1 MKQNRN
7 EILKII
13 FKLFLTRHYEDVSYD
28 DMIKATNISKGG
40 LYHYAPSKIELFRLV
55 VDAFFLDLIKVEDD
69 IMIKTSGSDKFALHD
84 FLLCYA
90 SFLHKRFCRIQDF
103 LQLPVAETARAFSF
117 FILNS
122 QRYHPSFYEK
132 YLSLEAKEREL
143 IKNVLLIAEKN
154 GEIKDN
160 MNLLLVSDMFYNS
173 YSGLLFYSSFHPT
186 DDFENKLLMLF
197 ENVYSLIKADS

>member
-1 MKQNRN
+1 MKQNRK
-7 EILKII
+7 EILKTI

-40 LYHYAPSKIELFRLV
+40 LYHYAPNKIELFRLV
-55 VDAFFLDLIKVEDD
+55 VDTFFLDLIKVEDD

-84 FLLCYA
+84 FLMSYA
-90 SFLHKRFCRIQDF
+90 SFLHKRFCHIQDF
-103 LQLPVAETARAFSF
+103 LQLSVDETARAFSF

-132 YLSLEAKEREL
+132 YLSLEAREKEL

-154 GEIKDN
+154 GEIKNN

-186 DDFENKLLMLF
+186 DDFEKKLLMLF
-197 ENVYSLIKADS
+197 ENVYSLIKVDS

>member
-1 MKQNRN
+1 MKQNRK
-7 EILKII
+7 EILKTI

-40 LYHYAPSKIELFRLV
+40 LYHYAPNKIELFRLV
-55 VDAFFLDLIKVEDD
+55 VDTFFLDLIKVEDD

-84 FLLCYA
+84 FLLSYA

-103 LQLPVAETARAFSF
+103 LQLPVDETARAFSF

-132 YLSLEAKEREL
+132 YLSLETREKEL

-154 GEIKDN
+154 GEIKNN

-186 DDFENKLLMLF
+186 DDFEKKLLMLF
-197 ENVYSLIKADS
+197 ENVYSLIKVDS

>member
-1 MKQNRN
+1 MKQNRK
-7 EILKII
+7 EILKTI

-40 LYHYAPSKIELFRLV
+40 LYHYAPNKIELFRLV
-55 VDAFFLDLIKVEDD
+55 VDTFFLDLIKVEDD

-84 FLLCYA
+84 FLMSYA

-103 LQLPVAETARAFSF
+103 LQLPVDETACAFSF

-132 YLSLEAKEREL
+132 YLSLEAREKEL

-154 GEIKDN
+154 GEIKNN

-186 DDFENKLLMLF
+186 DDFEKKLLMLF
-197 ENVYSLIKADS
+197 ENVYSLIKVDS

>member
-1 MKQNRN
+1 MCIRD
-7 EILKII
+7 
-13 FKLFLTRHYEDVSYD
+13 R
-28 DMIKATNISKGG
+28 GG
-40 LYHYAPSKIELFRLV
+40 LYHYAPNKIELFRLV
-55 VDAFFLDLIKVEDD
+55 VDTFFLDLIKVEDD

-84 FLLCYA
+84 FLMSYA

-103 LQLPVAETARAFSF
+103 LQLPVDETARAFSF

-132 YLSLEAKEREL
+132 YLSLEAREKEL

-154 GEIKDN
+154 GEIKNN

-186 DDFENKLLMLF
+186 DDFEKKLLMLF
-197 ENVYSLIKADS
+197 ENVYSLIKVDS